1 MTPAE
6 DNNMLEPRPN
16 RGVVPV
22 RTGGSRARRFA
33 MNVDPAEQVFEEIL
47 PYLETLAA
55 QIGV

>member
-1 MTPAE
+1 
-6 DNNMLEPRPN
+6 MLEPRPN

-33 MNVDPAEQVFEEIL
+33 MHVDPAEQVFEEIL